1 MVKVATAIKL
11 ADCWMLVIV
20 GGGCSNI
27 SGPEL
32 EFSVGTTYFIID
44 PLADRAGVVK
54 AQRLRAKHSSFITN
68 TGYSPSVG
76 ASNSSASS
84 TK

>member
-1 MVKVATAIKL
+1 MVKVATAVKL

-27 SGPEL
+27 SEVEL
-32 EFSVGTTYFIID
+32 ELLVGSTYFIID

-54 AQRLRAKHSSFITN
+54 AQRARAKHNADVYFLLHAVLFI
-68 TGYSPSVG
+68 
-76 ASNSSASS
+76 
-84 TK
+84 